1 MSFNPFILGSLLF
14 LASGLVLAQPAE
26 ERKSVAESTA
36 KVQAKAQKLDING
49 DGWLSEEETSKGKQ
63 SLGLLYGAVKERVD
77 ANGDG
82 RISVDEYVRAQVA
95 ELTAADANKDGWIT
109 RSEAEAQKRKL
120 LGQLLMGN

>member
-14 LASGLVLAQPAE
+14 LASGVALAQPAE
-26 ERKSVAESTA
+26 ERKSVAESIA
-36 KVQAKAQKLDING
+36 KVKAKAQKLDTNG

-63 SLGLLYGAVKERVD
+63 SLGLLYGAVKDRVD

-82 RISVDEYVRAQVA
+82 RVSVDEYVRAQVA
-95 ELTAADANKDGWIT
+95 ELTAADTNKDGWIT
-109 RSEAEAQKRKL
+109 RTEAEAQKRKL